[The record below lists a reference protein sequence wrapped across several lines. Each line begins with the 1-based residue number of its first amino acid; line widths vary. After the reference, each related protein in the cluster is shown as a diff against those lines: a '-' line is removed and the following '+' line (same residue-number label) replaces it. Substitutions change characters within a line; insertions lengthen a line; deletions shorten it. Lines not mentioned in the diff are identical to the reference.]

1 MTYAPHRSA
10 PARETRRAPARRVL
24 SHEDG
29 ADTQRR
35 RARAWI
41 AGGMVTSAALVAFGV
56 WAVATTPATVVVT
69 VADPGGAVPDGFG
82 FDVTGLRCG
91 VPSIGPE
98 GQEQKAAGQFCL
110 LDLKVTNNGGEPELF
125 DSGAQRVHD
134 TNGVAYAVADEAAE
148 FLNDG
153 SPSLLSEVE
162 PGETVNGVL
171 PFDVPSD
178 VQLREAMLTSE
189 VSTPGVRVLLP
200 DPR

>member
-10 PARETRRAPARRVL
+10 PAAHRAPARRAL
-24 SHEDG
+24 LHEDG
-29 ADTQRR
+29 VDVHPV
-35 RARAWI
+35 RARLWI
-41 AGGMVTSAALVAFGV
+41 AGGVAVSTALVAFGA
-56 WAVATTPATVVVT
+56 WAIVTTPATVT
-69 VADPGGAVPDGFG
+69 VAEPGDPPAAGFA

-98 GQEQKAAGQFCL
+98 GMEQKATGQFCL
-110 LDLKVTNNGGEPELF
+110 LDLKVTNNSGEPKLF

-134 TNGVAYAVADEAAE
+134 TNGVPYAVAEQAAV

-153 SPSLLSEVE
+153 GSSLLAEVE
-162 PGETVNGVL
+162 PGETVTGVL

-178 VQLREAMLTSE
+178 VQLSEATLTGAM
-189 VSTPGVRVLLP
+189 STAGVRVTLP

>member
-1 MTYAPHRSA
+1 VTYAPHRSA
-10 PARETRRAPARRVL
+10 PAREARRAPARRLL

-35 RARAWI
+35 RARLWI
-41 AGGMVTSAALVAFGV
+41 AGGIMASAGLIGFGV
-56 WAVATTPATVVVT
+56 WAVLTTPATVVVT
-69 VADPGGAVPDGFG
+69 IAEPDDSPPAGFG

-110 LDLKVTNNGGEPELF
+110 LDLTVTNNGGEPELF
-125 DSGAQRVHD
+125 DSGAQRVRD
-134 TNGVAYAVADEAAE
+134 TKGVAYAVADQAAV
-148 FLNDG
+148 FLNDA
-153 SPSLLSEVE
+153 SPSLLAEVD

-178 VQLREAMLTSE
+178 VHLSEALLSGA
-189 VSTPGVRVLLP
+189 VSTPGLRVALP